1 VIRVTT
7 YDHEQLAQLLAALPP
22 VPMGLVAAAQELP
35 RVRQS
40 LDDLL
45 ARAEVDAEL
54 RRLLV
59 ADLESALS
67 ESGIRPT
74 PRILDEV
81 RTRMRRL

>member
-7 YDHEQLAQLLAALPP
+7 YDHEQLAQLLSALPP
-22 VPMGLVAAAQELP
+22 APAGLVAAAQELP

-45 ARAEVDAEL
+45 ARAEADAEV

-67 ESGIRPT
+67 Q
-74 PRILDEV
+74 
-81 RTRMRRL
+81 

>member
-1 VIRVTT
+1 MIRVTT

-22 VPMGLVAAAQELP
+22 APAGLVAAAQELP
-35 RVRQS
+35 RVRKT

-45 ARAEVDAEL
+45 ARAEANAEV

-59 ADLESALS
+59 ADLESALAQ
-67 ESGIRPT
+67 SGIRPT

-81 RTRMRRL
+81 RTRMRSF

>member
-1 VIRVTT
+1 MTT
-7 YDHEQLAQLLAALPP
+7 YDHEQLAQLLSALPP
-22 VPMGLVAAAQELP
+22 APAGLVAAAQELP

-45 ARAEVDAEL
+45 ARAEADAEV

-67 ESGIRPT
+67 QSGICPT

>member
-1 VIRVTT
+1 VTT

-22 VPMGLVAAAQELP
+22 APVGLVTAAQELP
-35 RVRQS
+35 QVRKS

-45 ARAEVDAEL
+45 ARAEADADV

-59 ADLESALS
+59 ADLESTLS
-67 ESGIRPT
+67 QSGIRPT

-81 RTRMRRL
+81 RARMHSL